1 MVRVGYLWLVV
12 VVCGVAAGYPTTPE
26 DNAEPIDGVDKVYR
40 FLQGCGEKD
49 MLLCIKMRALTF
61 VDRALRRPEDINVVD
76 GVTLVR
82 AQDAGRDLNGRAL
95 SEAELD
101 ASLPKDAEDR
111 DAQVETMLVDRVAR
125 FLESHTLQLKVPDS
139 TISDVRR
146 SLDEARGKKKKAAK
160 ILLPLLLLLK
170 LKAAALIPLALGA
183 LALLALKAL
192 IVGKLALV
200 LAGLIGL
207 QKLLGQKG
215 HSQSYEVVAHPHYTE
230 EHGHGWGRSATD
242 AQDLAYSA
250 HAKQE

>member
-12 VVCGVAAGYPTTPE
+12 LVCGLAAAYPTTPE
-26 DNAEPIDGVDKVYR
+26 ESTDGVDKVYR

-61 VDRALRRPEDINVVD
+61 VDRALRRPEDISVVD

-82 AQDAGRDLNGRAL
+82 SQDAGRDLNGRAL

-146 SLDEARGKKKKAAK
+146 SLDEGEF
-160 ILLPLLLLLK
+160 
-170 LKAAALIPLALGA
+170 
-183 LALLALKAL
+183 
-192 IVGKLALV
+192 
-200 LAGLIGL
+200 
-207 QKLLGQKG
+207 
-215 HSQSYEVVAHPHYTE
+215 YF
-230 EHGHGWGRSATD
+230 
-242 AQDLAYSA
+242 
-250 HAKQE
+250 